1 MHPSRFSLRNNPEN
15 RVGTGTILRLFCLIG
30 LSVLFSFACGSSKDK
45 QEETAVSEERIVAGA
60 VEVLR
65 HGNIV
70 ERDSVTRTLYNIR
83 NASLLLD
90 YLNDPNYNVR
100 IGMVSALGYIKDRVA
115 AQPLSELLHTE
126 KNYILLE
133 TIIMA
138 LGEIQD
144 TSSVPLLIDLFED
157 ETVDR
162 RLHLSLPI
170 TLAAFARTPAAGL
183 IEDTFV
189 QVLEKRTDDVELC
202 AYVAVGILE
211 IINPDNY
218 QRFRKYLPALR
229 EMAGKRKAEFGED
242 GIWTHIYLT
251 IEELES
257 YKPPAS

>member
-1 MHPSRFSLRNNPEN
+1 MHPSKFSLRNRPEH
-15 RVGTGTILRLFCLIG
+15 RVGIHSILRLFCLIG
-30 LSVLFSFACGSSKDK
+30 LSVFLSFACGSSKDK
-45 QEETAVSEERIVAGA
+45 QEETAVSEERIVAEA
-60 VEVLR
+60 VEVLS

-70 ERDSVTRTLYNIR
+70 ERDSVTRILYNIR

-90 YLNDPNYNVR
+90 YLNDPNYDVK

-115 AQPLSELLHTE
+115 AQPLSELLLSE

-138 LGEIQD
+138 LGEIRD
-144 TSSVPLLIDLFED
+144 TSSVSLLIGVLED

-170 TLAAFARTPAAGL
+170 TLAAFAQTPAAGR

-189 QVLEKRTDDVELC
+189 QVLEKKADDIELC

-218 QRFRKYLPALR
+218 HRFRKYLPALR

-257 YKPPAS
+257 YEPPAS